1 MLNLICLIPVLAV
14 GWAPADET
22 SGPFNGLDRQVRLTG
37 KPTLTE
43 AIDQVAAACD
53 VRIFLQQTC
62 CTSLLLHRHPLIQSI
77 VFIYS
82 LDMVGGDC
90 ENRTH
95 YC

>member
-1 MLNLICLIPVLAV
+1 MLSLICLIPVLAV

-53 VRIFLQQTC
+53 VRIFLDKQALQGRWETEPKEVAFAGIGGFALSKLA
-62 CTSLLLHRHPLIQSI
+62 T
-77 VFIYS
+77 IY
-82 LDMVGGDC
+82 
-90 ENRTH
+90 
-95 YC
+95 

>member
-43 AIDQVAAACD
+43 AIDRQKPEQKIKVK
-53 VRIFLQQTC
+53 F
-62 CTSLLLHRHPLIQSI
+62 
-77 VFIYS
+77 
-82 LDMVGGDC
+82 
-90 ENRTH
+90 N
-95 YC
+95 